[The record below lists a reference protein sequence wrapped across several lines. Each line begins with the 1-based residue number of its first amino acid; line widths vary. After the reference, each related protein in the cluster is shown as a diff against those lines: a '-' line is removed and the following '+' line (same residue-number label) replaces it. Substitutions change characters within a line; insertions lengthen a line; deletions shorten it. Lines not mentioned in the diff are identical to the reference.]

1 MKRLI
6 IFFALVLT
14 IACSLNIQAQKRG
27 VSTLPTNQK
36 IAIQEPIIHMLGPHG
51 LSGINGLNLV
61 TLENGEEYL
70 TVVFDFYKKSVE
82 EVKQLSMTPKGSLFI
97 KFQSDSIVEL
107 KSFHQTSETS
117 KMGSLKIATF
127 TNWFKLTKEELE
139 WWKNFFS
146 QNNSIKCISKVRYFV
161 RNGNH
166 EDAEPEAYGE
176 DDTPGNNYRK
186 YIQRVDE
193 YNKKNDFNEKVRSN
207 PTYGM

>member
-1 MKRLI
+1 MKRLTL
-6 IFFALVLT
+6 FFSLVLMV
-14 IACSLNIQAQKRG
+14 ACSFNVQAQKRG
-27 VSTLPTNQK
+27 VSTLSPYQK

-51 LSGINGLNLV
+51 VSGINGLNLV

-82 EVKQLSMTPKGSLFI
+82 EVKPLSMTPKGSLFI

-117 KMGSLKIATF
+117 KMGPLKIATF

-146 QNNSIKCISKVRYFV
+146 QNNSISKVRYFV
-161 RNGNH
+161 RNGKH

-186 YIQRVDE
+186 YIRRVDE
-193 YNKKNDFNEKVRSN
+193 YNKKNDFNENVRSN
-207 PTYGM
+207 PTFGM